1 MGGRNV
7 ADSMAPGR
15 LEFGAERPG
24 VDKSEK
30 QAAVSGRIGIGAH
43 RHRRL
48 AGGVGE
54 ASGNGNAK
62 IVCNRRERSRSK
74 PAASEGSCGGRSE
87 WRAQS
92 IAPNTAAVAIHREER
107 PVNSDARTWQ

>member
-1 MGGRNV
+1 M

-15 LEFGAERPG
+15 LEFGAERTG
-24 VDKSEK
+24 IDKSEK
-30 QAAVSGRIGIGAH
+30 QAEVSGRIGIGAH

-62 IVCNRRERSRSK
+62 IVCNRRERSQRAREVAEVVASGEHNLSPRIPQRSLFT
-74 PAASEGSCGGRSE
+74 GRND
-87 WRAQS
+87 
-92 IAPNTAAVAIHREER
+92 P
-107 PVNSDARTWQ
+107 